1 MCFADLITVKDSG
14 DNAHPSQI
22 VISHFEHSKSVD
34 FSTVVSSFTCRTS
47 TIGCFDFVFGLRQ
60 HPLSVE

>member
-1 MCFADLITVKDSG
+1 MCFGDLITVKESG

-34 FSTVVSSFTCRTS
+34 FSAVVSSFT
-47 TIGCFDFVFGLRQ
+47 
-60 HPLSVE
+60 